1 MPFWYSA
8 DLQYNIIKKDR
19 FAYHCSIGG
28 DCSQRRE
35 KGPELGYSIMISEI
49 FDETKSASVI
59 DTVMEFQNNGSNTWF
74 NEIFTWNTG
83 ISGVDNFI
91 QYLNFDG
98 SKLTRNVVFPL
109 QPLMFDLDQWKA
121 ALWTT

>member
-19 FAYHCSIGG
+19 FAYNCRIGG

-35 KGPELGYSIMISEI
+35 KAPELGFSIQISEL

-59 DTVMEFQNNGSNTWF
+59 DTVMEFQNNESNTWF
-74 NEIFTWNTG
+74 NEVFIWNRG
-83 ISGVDNFI
+83 ISGAENFI
-91 QYLNFDG
+91 QYLNFNG
-98 SKLTRNVVFPL
+98 RKLMSNVVFTVSTKMSHAWYSGGL
-109 QPLMFDLDQWKA
+109 HCG
-121 ALWTT
+121 